1 MLDRLRNA
9 HVAIPVQNMKT
20 ITVLLA
26 DDHDIVRQGFR
37 ALLKAEKGIEVIGE
51 AETGRIAVEITK
63 ELQPDVVVMDIAMPY
78 LNGMEAARQIRSAVP
93 TTQVLILSAYSSD
106 DYVDRVMSVGATGYL
121 LKQSSATLLVKAIRT
136 LGKGE
141 VFYDPAIS
149 SRLLASQPA
158 GNVNGADKKKPKTA
172 LSPREGEIL
181 QLIAEGAANKQIA
194 DILSLSI
201 KTVEKIRQRLM
212 DKLHIHNT
220 AGLTRYAL
228 SKGVI
233 EDGVQVTKI

>member
-1 MLDRLRNA
+1 
-9 HVAIPVQNMKT
+9 MKP

-37 ALLKAEKGIEVIGE
+37 AILQTEKSIKVIGE
-51 AETGRIAVEITK
+51 AETGRIAVELTK
-63 ELQPDVVVMDIAMPY
+63 ELKPDVVVMDIAMPF
-78 LNGMEAARQIRSAVP
+78 LNGMEAARQIRAAVP
-93 TTQVLILSAYSSD
+93 ETQVLILSAYSSD
-106 DYVDRVMSVGATGYL
+106 DYVDRVMNVGATGYL

-149 SRLLASQPA
+149 SRLLTNPSTN
-158 GNVNGADKKKPKTA
+158 GVNGAEKKKTKTA

-194 DILSLSI
+194 DILNLSI

-233 EDGVQVTKI
+233 EDGVQVKQI